1 MTYTSRKSGHDALII
16 ERDGLNAL
24 IEGLKPDTE
33 SGLGLAFDTA
43 VDACLELR
51 RADRGR
57 IIVTGIGKSGH
68 VGRKIAAT
76 FASTGTRSVFVHA
89 AEASHGDLGMI
100 DTNDIV
106 LALSNSGETREL
118 SDIIQYCARF
128 QIKLIAITSGGTSAL
143 ANASDI
149 LLQLPA
155 MPEACP
161 DTRAPTTSTTM
172 TLALGDALAV
182 ALLKMDAFKA
192 TDFKVF
198 HPGGKLGAA
207 LRKVMDIS
215 PGGRGMPLID
225 SSASMQ
231 AAVSQIS
238 EGGFGIVGICDDSGR
253 LSGVITDG
261 DLRRNIGRDLVNL
274 SAGDIMSRDPV
285 TVAPDQMAAEALGMM
300 NSQMIQAVF
309 IVDNGTPV
317 GVLHLHDFLKLGV
330 M

>member
-1 MTYTSRKSGHDALII
+1 LTYTARISGHDAIII
-16 ERDGLNAL
+16 ERDGLNSL
-24 IEGLKPDTE
+24 IEGLRPDSE
-33 SGLGLAFDTA
+33 SDLGLAFDSA
-43 VDACLELR
+43 IDACLELR
-51 RADRGR
+51 RADHGR

-76 FASTGTRSVFVHA
+76 FSSTGTRSVFVHA

-143 ANASDI
+143 AKKSDI
-149 LLQLPA
+149 LLQLPSV
-155 MPEACP
+155 PEACP

-207 LRKVMDIS
+207 LRKVGDIS
-215 PGGRGMPLID
+215 QEGQALPLIGVG
-225 SSASMQ
+225 APMQ
-231 AAVSQIS
+231 AAVSQMS
-238 EGGFGIVGICDDSGR
+238 DGGFGIVGVCDASGK
-253 LSGVITDG
+253 LLGVVTDG
-261 DLRRNIGRDLVNL
+261 DLRRNIGRDLISM
-274 SAGDIMSRDPV
+274 SAGDIMSSDPITV
-285 TVAPDQMAAEALGMM
+285 TPKHLAAEALGLM
-300 NSQMIQAVF
+300 NAQRIQAVF
-309 IVDNGTPV
+309 IVEAERPV
-317 GVLHLHDFLKLGV
+317 GILHLHDFLKQGI